1 MDRNTQ
7 PYPSWI
13 WNEESKAWYPPFQ
26 REIVE
31 GEDPNQ
37 CWIWNEDLLKF
48 EKFPVTGSSL

>member
-1 MDRNTQ
+1 MERNQQ

-37 CWIWNEDLLKF
+37 SWAWNEDKLNY
-48 EKFPVTGSSL
+48 EHFPLTGSI